1 MVGYALKRLLIALP
15 TLLAISAVIFLVL
28 ALAPSNP
35 LGDLATNPAIT
46 PEVRENIR
54 RSLGLDQP
62 IYIRYAKWTLALLTG
77 NLGYSFTSR
86 LPVGELIAQR
96 LPTTLGI
103 IGVAYLL
110 SLGLALPLG
119 TIAALRQNSWIDRT
133 ITTLA
138 FMGFSTPT
146 FFSGLVLIIV
156 FSVRLGWLP
165 FIYDS
170 TLVVQDFASLGQAIK
185 QVIMPI
191 AVLVLFQTAVLL
203 RFVRAAMLEEI
214 PQNYV
219 RTAQAKG
226 LSRWR
231 VVNLHMLRNA
241 LIPVVTLVA
250 LDIPA
255 IFTGS
260 LVTEQVFRVPGIGA
274 LLIDSIYRGDTP
286 VVMAIAFIY
295 AVLVVAFNLG
305 ADILY
310 GLIDPRVRY
319 GG

>member
-1 MVGYALKRLLIALP
+1 MAIP
-15 TLLAISAVIFLVL
+15 TLLAISAVIFLIL
-28 ALAPSNP
+28 ALSPSNP

-62 IYIRYAKWTLALLTG
+62 IYLRYLKWTLALFSG

-86 LPVGELIAQR
+86 LPVSLLIAQR
-96 LPTTLGI
+96 LPTTLWILGI
-103 IGVAYLL
+103 AYLV
-110 SLGLALPLG
+110 SVALAFPLG
-119 TIAALRQNSWIDRT
+119 IVAALKRDTWVDRG

-146 FFSGLVLIIV
+146 FFSGLLLIIL

-170 TLVVQDFASLGQAIK
+170 TLQVINLQSFWQLIK
-185 QVIMPI
+185 QSIMPI

-203 RFVRAAMLEEI
+203 RFIRAAMLEEI
-214 PQNYV
+214 PQGYV
-219 RTAQAKG
+219 KTARAKG

-231 VVNLHMLRNA
+231 MINLHMLRNA

-250 LDIPA
+250 LDIPTL
-255 IFTGS
+255 FTGS

-295 AVLVVAFNLG
+295 AVLVVIFNLL
-305 ADILY
+305 ADLLY
-310 GLIDPRVRY
+310 GLIDPRVHH
-319 GG
+319 GH

>member
-1 MVGYALKRLLIALP
+1 MLGYLFKRLLVALP
-15 TLLAISAVIFLVL
+15 TLLAISAVIFFIL
-28 ALAPSNP
+28 ALSPSNP
-35 LGDLATNPAIT
+35 LGDLATNPAVT

-62 IYIRYAKWTLALLTG
+62 IPVRYLKWTVALVSG
-77 NLGYSFTSR
+77 NFGYSFTSR
-86 LPVGELIAQR
+86 LPVSTLIAQR

-103 IGVAYLL
+103 IGVAYGL
-110 SLGLALPLG
+110 SVALALPLG
-119 TIAALRQNSWIDRT
+119 IVAALRRGSWVDRT

-156 FSVRLGWLP
+156 FSVRLGWFP

-170 TLVVQDFASLGQAIK
+170 TLIVQDMASLGQLLR
-185 QVIMPI
+185 QSVMPI
-191 AVLVLFQTAVLL
+191 TVLVLFQTAVLL
-203 RFVRAAMLEEI
+203 RFVRVAMLEEI

-219 RTAQAKG
+219 KTARAKG
-226 LSRWR
+226 LAQGRIITR
-231 VVNLHMLRNA
+231 HMLRNA

-250 LDIPA
+250 LDIPT

-260 LVTEQVFRVPGIGA
+260 LVTEQVFRVPGMGA
-274 LLIDSIYRGDTP
+274 LLVDSIYRGDTP

-295 AVLVVAFNLG
+295 AVLVVAFNLV
-305 ADILY
+305 ADVLY

-319 GG
+319 GS

>member
-1 MVGYALKRLLIALP
+1 MFGYLLKRILTAIP
-15 TLLAISAVIFLVL
+15 TLLAISAVIFFIL
-28 ALAPSNP
+28 ALSPGNP

-62 IYIRYAKWTLALLTG
+62 IHIRYVKWTIALMSG

-86 LPVGELIAQR
+86 LPVSELIAQR
-96 LPTTLGI
+96 LPTTLWI
-103 IGVAYLL
+103 IGIAYLL
-110 SLGLALPLG
+110 SVALAFPMG
-119 TIAALRQNSWIDRT
+119 IVAALKRDTWIDRG

-146 FFSGLVLIIV
+146 FFSGLLLIII

-170 TLVVQDFASLGQAIK
+170 TLQLEDFSSFWQLVK
-185 QVIMPI
+185 QSIMPI
-191 AVLVLFQTAVLL
+191 TVLVLFQTAVLL
-203 RFVRAAMLEEI
+203 RFIRAAMLEEI

-219 RTAQAKG
+219 KTARAKG

-250 LDIPA
+250 LDIPT

-295 AVLVVAFNLG
+295 AVLVVVFNLI
-305 ADILY
+305 ADVLY

-319 GG
+319 G

>member
-1 MVGYALKRLLIALP
+1 MFGYLLKRLLIAIP
-15 TLLAISAVIFLVL
+15 TLLAISAVIFFIL
-28 ALAPSNP
+28 ALSPGNP

-62 IYIRYAKWTLALLTG
+62 IYIRYVKWTLALFTG

-86 LPVGELIAQR
+86 LPVSELIAQR
-96 LPTTLGI
+96 LPTTLWI
-103 IGVAYLL
+103 IGIAYFL
-110 SLGLALPLG
+110 SVSLAFPLG
-119 TIAALRQNSWIDRT
+119 ITAALRRDTWIDRS

-146 FFSGLVLIIV
+146 FFSGLLFIII

-165 FIYDS
+165 FIYDN
-170 TLVVQDFASLGQAIK
+170 TLVVNNLASFGELLK
-185 QVIMPI
+185 QSVMPI

-203 RFVRAAMLEEI
+203 RFIRAAMLEEI
-214 PQNYV
+214 PQGYV
-219 RTAQAKG
+219 KTARAKG

-231 VVNLHMLRNA
+231 IVNLHMLRNA

-250 LDIPA
+250 LDIPT

-295 AVLVVAFNLG
+295 AVLVVAFNLI
-305 ADILY
+305 ADVLY
-310 GLIDPRVRY
+310 GWIDPRVRY
-319 GG
+319 DH

>member
-1 MVGYALKRLLIALP
+1 MFGYLLKRLLIAIP
-15 TLLAISAVIFLVL
+15 TLLAISAVIFFIL
-28 ALAPSNP
+28 ALAPGNP

-62 IYIRYAKWTLALLTG
+62 IHVRYVKWTLALFSG

-86 LPVGELIAQR
+86 LPVAELIAQR
-96 LPTTLGI
+96 LPTTLWI
-103 IGVAYLL
+103 IGIAYLL
-110 SLGLALPLG
+110 SVAAAFPLG
-119 TIAALRQNSWIDRT
+119 MIAALRRDTWLDRG

-146 FFSGLVLIIV
+146 FFSGLLLIIV

-170 TLVVQDFASLGQAIK
+170 TL
-185 QVIMPI
+185 QVGDISGFRQLIRQSIMPVT
-191 AVLVLFQTAVLL
+191 VLVLFQTAVLL
-203 RFVRAAMLEEI
+203 RFIRAAMLEEI
-214 PQNYV
+214 PQGYV
-219 RTAQAKG
+219 KTARAKG
-226 LSRWR
+226 LSSWR
-231 VVNLHMLRNA
+231 IVNLHMLRNA

-250 LDIPA
+250 LDIPT

-295 AVLVVAFNLG
+295 AVLVVVFNLI
-305 ADILY
+305 ADLLY

-319 GG
+319 S

>member
-1 MVGYALKRLLIALP
+1 MFGYLLKRVLIAIP
-15 TLLAISAVIFLVL
+15 TLLAISAVIFFIL
-28 ALAPSNP
+28 ALSPGNP

-62 IYIRYAKWTLALLTG
+62 IHIRYVKWTLSLMSG

-86 LPVGELIAQR
+86 LPVSQLIAQR
-96 LPTTLGI
+96 LPTTLWI
-103 IGVAYLL
+103 IGIAYLL
-110 SLGLALPLG
+110 SVALAFPLG
-119 TIAALRQNSWIDRT
+119 IIAALKRDTWVDRS

-146 FFSGLVLIIV
+146 FFSGLLLIII

-170 TLVVQDFASLGQAIK
+170 TLRVEDVGSFWQFVK
-185 QVIMPI
+185 QSVMPI
-191 AVLVLFQTAVLL
+191 TVLVLFQTAVLL
-203 RFVRAAMLEEI
+203 RFIRAAMLEEI
-214 PQNYV
+214 PQGYV
-219 RTAQAKG
+219 KTARAKG

-231 VVNLHMLRNA
+231 IVNLHMLRNA

-250 LDIPA
+250 LDIPT

-295 AVLVVAFNLG
+295 AVLVVVFNLM
-305 ADILY
+305 ADVLY

-319 GG
+319 S

>member
-1 MVGYALKRLLIALP
+1 MFGYLLKRILLAIP
-15 TLLAISAVIFLVL
+15 TLLAISAVIFFIL
-28 ALAPSNP
+28 ALSPGNP

-46 PEVRENIR
+46 PEVRENLR

-62 IYIRYAKWTLALLTG
+62 IYIRYVKWTLALFSG

-86 LPVGELIAQR
+86 LPVSELIAQR

-110 SLGLALPLG
+110 SVALAFPLG
-119 TIAALRQNSWIDRT
+119 IVAALKRDTWVDRG

-156 FSVRLGWLP
+156 FSVRLDWLP

-170 TLVVQDFASLGQAIK
+170 TLQVTGMASFWQLVK
-185 QVIMPI
+185 QSIMPVT
-191 AVLVLFQTAVLL
+191 VLVLFQTAVLL
-203 RFVRAAMLEEI
+203 RFIRAAMLEEI
-214 PQNYV
+214 SQGYV
-219 RTAQAKG
+219 KTARAKG

-231 VVNLHMLRNA
+231 IVNLHMLRNA

-250 LDIPA
+250 LDIPT

-295 AVLVVAFNLG
+295 AVLVVMFNLM
-305 ADILY
+305 ADLLY
-310 GLIDPRVRY
+310 GVIDPRVRY
-319 GG
+319 G

>member
-1 MVGYALKRLLIALP
+1 MPGYILKRLLLALP
-15 TLLAISAVIFLVL
+15 TLLAISAVIFFIL

-62 IYIRYAKWTLALLTG
+62 IYIRYVKWTLALLSG

-86 LPVGELIAQR
+86 LPVSELIAQR

-103 IGVAYLL
+103 IGVAYAL
-110 SLGLALPLG
+110 SVALAIPLG
-119 TIAALRQNSWIDRT
+119 MIAALKRNTWVDRT
-133 ITTLA
+133 VTTLA

-146 FFSGLVLIIV
+146 FFSGLLLILL

-170 TLVVQDFASLGQAIK
+170 TLVVRDLSSLGQLLK
-185 QVIMPI
+185 QSIMPI
-191 AVLVLFQTAVLL
+191 TVLVLFQTAVLL

-219 RTAQAKG
+219 KTARAKG
-226 LSRWR
+226 LNRWQI
-231 VVNLHMLRNA
+231 VTTHMLRNA
-241 LIPVVTLVA
+241 LIPVITLVA
-250 LDIPA
+250 LDIPT

-274 LLIDSIYRGDTP
+274 LLVDSIYRGDTP

-295 AVLVVAFNLG
+295 AVLVVVFNLV

>member
-1 MVGYALKRLLIALP
+1 M
-15 TLLAISAVIFLVL
+15 S
-28 ALAPSNP
+28 
-35 LGDLATNPAIT
+35 
-46 PEVRENIR
+46 
-54 RSLGLDQP
+54 
-62 IYIRYAKWTLALLTG
+62 G

-86 LPVGELIAQR
+86 LPVSQLIAQR
-96 LPTTLGI
+96 LPTTLWI
-103 IGVAYLL
+103 IGIAYLL
-110 SLGLALPLG
+110 SVALAFPLG
-119 TIAALRQNSWIDRT
+119 IIAALKRDTWVDRS

-146 FFSGLVLIIV
+146 FFSGLLLIII

-170 TLVVQDFASLGQAIK
+170 TLRVEDVGSFWQFVK
-185 QVIMPI
+185 QSVMPI
-191 AVLVLFQTAVLL
+191 TVLVLFQTAVLL
-203 RFVRAAMLEEI
+203 RFIRAAMLEEI
-214 PQNYV
+214 PQGYV
-219 RTAQAKG
+219 KTARAKG

-231 VVNLHMLRNA
+231 IVNLHMLRNA

-250 LDIPA
+250 LDIPT

-295 AVLVVAFNLG
+295 AVLVVAFNLI
-305 ADILY
+305 ADVLY
-310 GLIDPRVRY
+310 GWIDPRVRY
-319 GG
+319 DH

>member
-1 MVGYALKRLLIALP
+1 MFGYLLKRVLIAIP
-15 TLLAISAVIFLVL
+15 TLLAISAVIFFIL
-28 ALAPSNP
+28 ALAPGNP
-35 LGDLATNPAIT
+35 LGDLAANPAIT

-62 IYIRYAKWTLALLTG
+62 IHIRYVKWSLALMRG

-86 LPVGELIAQR
+86 LPVSELIAQR
-96 LPTTLGI
+96 LPTTLWI
-103 IGVAYLL
+103 IGIAYLL
-110 SLGLALPLG
+110 SVALAFPLG
-119 TIAALRQNSWIDRT
+119 IVAALKRDTWVDRG

-146 FFSGLVLIIV
+146 FFSGLLLIIV

-170 TLVVQDFASLGQAIK
+170 TLQVADLGSFWQLVK
-185 QVIMPI
+185 QSVMPI
-191 AVLVLFQTAVLL
+191 TVLVLFQTAVLL
-203 RFVRAAMLEEI
+203 RFIRAAMLEEI
-214 PQNYV
+214 PQGYV
-219 RTAQAKG
+219 KTARAKG

-231 VVNLHMLRNA
+231 IVNLHMLRNA

-250 LDIPA
+250 LDIPT

-286 VVMAIAFIY
+286 VVMAIALIY
-295 AVLVVAFNLG
+295 AVLVVVFNLM
-305 ADILY
+305 ADVLY

-319 GG
+319 G

>member
-1 MVGYALKRLLIALP
+1 MFGYLLKRIVIAIP
-15 TLLAISAVIFLVL
+15 TLLAISAVIFFIL
-28 ALAPSNP
+28 ALSPGNP

-62 IYIRYAKWTLALLTG
+62 IHIRYVKWTIALMSG

-86 LPVGELIAQR
+86 LPVSELIAQR
-96 LPTTLGI
+96 LPTTLWI
-103 IGVAYLL
+103 IGIAYLL
-110 SLGLALPLG
+110 SVALAFPLG
-119 TIAALRQNSWIDRT
+119 IVAALKRDTWIDRG

-146 FFSGLVLIIV
+146 FFSGLLLIII
-156 FSVRLGWLP
+156 FSVRLDWLP
-165 FIYDS
+165 FIYES
-170 TLVVQDFASLGQAIK
+170 TLQVKDFSSFWQLVK
-185 QVIMPI
+185 QSIMPI
-191 AVLVLFQTAVLL
+191 AVLVMFQTAVLL
-203 RFVRAAMLEEI
+203 RFIRAAMLEEI
-214 PQNYV
+214 PQGYV
-219 RTAQAKG
+219 KTARAKG

-231 VVNLHMLRNA
+231 IVNLHMLRNA

-250 LDIPA
+250 LDIPT

-295 AVLVVAFNLG
+295 AVLVVLFNLF
-305 ADILY
+305 ADVLY

-319 GG
+319 S

>member
-1 MVGYALKRLLIALP
+1 MFGYLLKRILIAIP
-15 TLLAISAVIFLVL
+15 TLLAISAVIFFIL
-28 ALAPSNP
+28 ALSPGNP

-62 IYIRYAKWTLALLTG
+62 IHIRYVKWTIALMSG

-86 LPVGELIAQR
+86 LPVSELIAQR
-96 LPTTLGI
+96 LPTTLWI
-103 IGVAYLL
+103 IGIAYLL
-110 SLGLALPLG
+110 SVALAFPLG
-119 TIAALRQNSWIDRT
+119 IIAALKRDTWIDRG

-146 FFSGLVLIIV
+146 FFSGLLLIII

-170 TLVVQDFASLGQAIK
+170 TLQLEDFSSFWQLVK
-185 QVIMPI
+185 QSIMPI
-191 AVLVLFQTAVLL
+191 TVLVLFQTAVLL
-203 RFVRAAMLEEI
+203 RFIRAAMLEEI

-219 RTAQAKG
+219 KTARAKG
-226 LSRWR
+226 ISRWR

-250 LDIPA
+250 LDIPT

-295 AVLVVAFNLG
+295 AVLVVVFNLL
-305 ADILY
+305 ADVLY

-319 GG
+319 G

>member
-1 MVGYALKRLLIALP
+1 
-15 TLLAISAVIFLVL
+15 VIFFIL
-28 ALAPSNP
+28 ALSPSNP

-62 IYIRYAKWTLALLTG
+62 IYIRYFKWTLALFTG

-86 LPVGELIAQR
+86 LPVSELIAQR

-103 IGVAYLL
+103 IGVAYGL
-110 SLGLALPLG
+110 SVALALPLG
-119 TIAALRQNSWIDRT
+119 IVAALKRDTWIDRT

-146 FFSGLVLIIV
+146 FFSGLLLIIV

-170 TLVVQDFASLGQAIK
+170 TLVVRDMASLGQWLK
-185 QVIMPI
+185 QSIMPI
-191 AVLVLFQTAVLL
+191 AVLVLFQTAVLM
-203 RFVRAAMLEEI
+203 RFIRAAMLEEI

-219 RTAQAKG
+219 KTARAKG

-231 VVNLHMLRNA
+231 IVTRHMLRNA
-241 LIPVVTLVA
+241 LLPVVTLVA
-250 LDIPA
+250 LDIPTV
-255 IFTGS
+255 FTGS
-260 LVTEQVFRVPGIGA
+260 LVTEQVFRVPGMGA
-274 LLIDSIYRGDTP
+274 LLVDSIYRGDTP

-295 AVLVVAFNLG
+295 AVLVVGFNLM
-305 ADILY
+305 ADVLY
-310 GLIDPRVRY
+310 GFIDPRVRY
-319 GG
+319 GH

>member
-1 MVGYALKRLLIALP
+1 MFGYFLKRLLIAIP
-15 TLLAISAVIFLVL
+15 TLLAISAVIFFIL
-28 ALAPSNP
+28 ALAPGNP

-46 PEVRENIR
+46 PEVRENLR

-62 IYIRYAKWTLALLTG
+62 IHVRYVKWTLALFSG

-86 LPVGELIAQR
+86 LPVSELIAQR

-103 IGVAYLL
+103 IGIAYLL
-110 SLGLALPLG
+110 SVAIAFPLG
-119 TIAALRQNSWIDRT
+119 MIAALRRDTWIDRS

-146 FFSGLVLIIV
+146 FFSGLLLIIV

-170 TLVVQDFASLGQAIK
+170 TLQVVNVASFWQVVK
-185 QVIMPI
+185 QSLMPI
-191 AVLVLFQTAVLL
+191 TVLVLFQTAVLL
-203 RFVRAAMLEEI
+203 RFIRAAMLEEI
-214 PQNYV
+214 PQGYV
-219 RTAQAKG
+219 KTARAKG

-231 VVNLHMLRNA
+231 IVNLHMLRNA

-250 LDIPA
+250 LDIPT

-295 AVLVVAFNLG
+295 AVLVVLFNLI
-305 ADILY
+305 ADLLY
-310 GLIDPRVRY
+310 GFIDPRVRY
-319 GG
+319 G

>member
-1 MVGYALKRLLIALP
+1 MLGYTLKRLLIALP
-15 TLLAISAVIFLVL
+15 TLLAISAVIFFIL
-28 ALAPSNP
+28 ALSPSNP

-62 IYIRYAKWTLALLTG
+62 IYIRYFKWTLALFTG

-86 LPVGELIAQR
+86 LPVSELIAQR

-103 IGVAYLL
+103 IGVAYGL
-110 SLGLALPLG
+110 SVALALPLG
-119 TIAALRQNSWIDRT
+119 IVAALKRDTWIDRT

-146 FFSGLVLIIV
+146 FFSGLLLIIV

-170 TLVVQDFASLGQAIK
+170 TLVVRDMASLGQWLK
-185 QVIMPI
+185 QSIMPI
-191 AVLVLFQTAVLL
+191 AVLVLFQTAVLM
-203 RFVRAAMLEEI
+203 RFIRAAMLEEI

-219 RTAQAKG
+219 KTARAKG

-231 VVNLHMLRNA
+231 IVTRHMLRNA
-241 LIPVVTLVA
+241 LLPVVTLVA
-250 LDIPA
+250 LDIPTV
-255 IFTGS
+255 FTGS
-260 LVTEQVFRVPGIGA
+260 LVTEQVFRVPGMGA
-274 LLIDSIYRGDTP
+274 LLVDSIYRGDTP

-295 AVLVVAFNLG
+295 AVLVVGFNLM
-305 ADILY
+305 ADVLY
-310 GLIDPRVRY
+310 GFIDPRVRY
-319 GG
+319 GH

>member
-1 MVGYALKRLLIALP
+1 MFGYLLKRILIAIP
-15 TLLAISAVIFLVL
+15 TLLAISAVIFFIL
-28 ALAPSNP
+28 ALSPGNP

-62 IYIRYAKWTLALLTG
+62 IHIRYVKWTIALMSG

-86 LPVGELIAQR
+86 LPVSELIAQR
-96 LPTTLGI
+96 LPTTLWI
-103 IGVAYLL
+103 IGIAYLL
-110 SLGLALPLG
+110 SVALAFPLG
-119 TIAALRQNSWIDRT
+119 IVAALKRDTWIDRG

-146 FFSGLVLIIV
+146 FFSGLLLIII
-156 FSVRLGWLP
+156 FSVRLDWLP
-165 FIYDS
+165 FIYES
-170 TLVVQDFASLGQAIK
+170 TLQVKDFSSFWQLVK
-185 QVIMPI
+185 QSIMPI
-191 AVLVLFQTAVLL
+191 TVLVMFQTAVLL
-203 RFVRAAMLEEI
+203 RFIRAAMLEEI
-214 PQNYV
+214 PQGYV
-219 RTAQAKG
+219 KTARAKG

-231 VVNLHMLRNA
+231 IVNLHMLRNA

-250 LDIPA
+250 LDIPT

-295 AVLVVAFNLG
+295 AVLVVVFNLF
-305 ADILY
+305 ADVLY

-319 GG
+319 G

>member
-1 MVGYALKRLLIALP
+1 MLGYLLKRILIAIP
-15 TLLAISAVIFLVL
+15 TLLAISAVIFFIL
-28 ALAPSNP
+28 ALSPGNP

-62 IYIRYAKWTLALLTG
+62 IYIRYVKWTLSLFSG

-86 LPVGELIAQR
+86 LPVSELIAQR
-96 LPTTLGI
+96 LPTTLWI
-103 IGVAYLL
+103 IGIAYLL
-110 SLGLALPLG
+110 SVALAFPLG
-119 TIAALRQNSWIDRT
+119 IVAALKRDTWIDRG

-146 FFSGLVLIIV
+146 FFSGLLLIIV
-156 FSVRLGWLP
+156 FSVRLDWLP

-170 TLVVQDFASLGQAIK
+170 TLRVMDIDSFWQLIRQS
-185 QVIMPI
+185 IMPVT
-191 AVLVLFQTAVLL
+191 VLVLFQTAVLL
-203 RFVRAAMLEEI
+203 RFIRAAMLEEI
-214 PQNYV
+214 PQGYV
-219 RTAQAKG
+219 KTARAKG

-231 VVNLHMLRNA
+231 IVSLHMLRNA

-250 LDIPA
+250 LDIPT

-295 AVLVVAFNLG
+295 AVLVVVFNLI
-305 ADILY
+305 ADLLY
-310 GLIDPRVRY
+310 GVIDPRVRY
-319 GG
+319 G

>member
-1 MVGYALKRLLIALP
+1 MLGYLFKRLLIAIP
-15 TLLAISAVIFLVL
+15 TLLAISAVIFFIL
-28 ALAPSNP
+28 ALSPGNP
-35 LGDLATNPAIT
+35 LGDLANNPSIT
-46 PEVRENIR
+46 PEVRENLR

-62 IYIRYAKWTLALLTG
+62 IYIRYVKWTLALFSG

-86 LPVGELIAQR
+86 LPVSELIAQR

-103 IGVAYLL
+103 IGVAYGL
-110 SLGLALPLG
+110 SLALAFPLG
-119 TIAALRQNSWIDRT
+119 ILAALKRDTWIDRG

-146 FFSGLVLIIV
+146 FFSGLLLIII

-170 TLVVQDFASLGQAIK
+170 TLQVVNIASFWQWVK
-185 QVIMPI
+185 QSIMPVT
-191 AVLVLFQTAVLL
+191 VLVLFQTAVLL
-203 RFVRAAMLEEI
+203 RFIRAAMLEEI
-214 PQNYV
+214 PQGYV
-219 RTAQAKG
+219 KTARAKG

-231 VVNLHMLRNA
+231 IVNLHMLRNA

-250 LDIPA
+250 LDIPTV
-255 IFTGS
+255 FTGS
-260 LVTEQVFRVPGIGA
+260 LVTEQVFRVPGMGA

-295 AVLVVAFNLG
+295 AVLVVVFNLM
-305 ADILY
+305 ADLFY